1 MELSQVEGKDLLH
14 GEDMLVASLSELKAD
29 FVVLQWHYFV
39 RDESLLELNL
49 SLALH
54 VEAKEAGGEAD
65 GVLEVPL
72 GLGLGCVSDEA
83 LRGGVR
89 DCNTT

>member
-1 MELSQVEGKDLLH
+1 MELSQIEGKHLFH
-14 GEDMLVASLSELKAD
+14 GENMLVASLNEFEAD
-29 FVVLQWHYFV
+29 FVVLQWNNFV
-39 RDESLLELNL
+39 RDESLLKLNL

-54 VEAKEAGGEAD
+54 VETKEAGGEAD
-65 GVLEVPL
+65 SILEVPL
-72 GLGLGCVSDEA
+72 VLGLGCVSNEA